1 VFECD
6 FTVPQ
11 LPNGRKVCTLN
22 LYLTNPQKN
31 FEKLVD
37 GLITVMEVLDPPP
50 PVLEE
55 DSKQE
60 ELVNSEYDP
69 VEEEEEQ
76 LDFGQQEVQNI
87 D

>member
-1 VFECD
+1 
-6 FTVPQ
+6 VPE

-37 GLITVMEVLDPPP
+37 GLITVIEVLDPPA

-55 DSKQE
+55 SK
-60 ELVNSEYDP
+60 
-69 VEEEEEQ
+69 
-76 LDFGQQEVQNI
+76 
-87 D
+87 